1 MTDIIQDA
9 KRLLDGATP
18 GPWRV
23 DYVDPDYPELQ
34 GAPQV
39 ENGIVRVPI
48 LLSDIYAD
56 FSPEDGDLVAEAWT
70 HAKALAEE
78 TWEYGVEYT
87 GINHGNRHT
96 EWCPREHYLTSKEKA
111 ELEYKKME
119 KMHMNPRMVRR
130 RVSPV
135 EVVE

>member
-1 MTDIIQDA
+1 MTDIIARA
-9 KRLLDGATP
+9 KELLEDVTP
-18 GPWRV
+18 GPWSV
-23 DYVDPDYPELQ
+23 SYVDPDYPELQ

-78 TWEYGVEYT
+78 TCEYAVQVSRGDDWVYT
-87 GINHGNRHT
+87 YETWDNRWQESYTVQEIRAQRDHPSEET
-96 EWCPREHYLTSKEKA
+96 RI
-111 ELEYKKME
+111 
-119 KMHMNPRMVRR
+119 VRR